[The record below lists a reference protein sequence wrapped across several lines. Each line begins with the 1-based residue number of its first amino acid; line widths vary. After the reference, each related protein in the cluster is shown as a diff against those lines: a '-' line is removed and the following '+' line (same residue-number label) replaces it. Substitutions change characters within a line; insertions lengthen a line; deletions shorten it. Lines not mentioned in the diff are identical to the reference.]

1 MRERT
6 RESLAEFLVVKYEH
20 IARVVKTR
28 HKISLGD
35 VKVKGTRKAKDKA
48 SPKAK
53 RKSAKQI
60 KQEAKELDSL
70 SFLGLDL

>member
-20 IARVVKTR
+20 IARAVKTP
-28 HKISLGD
+28 HKVSLGN
-35 VKVKGTRKAKDKA
+35 VRVKGTRKAEGKT

>member
-6 RESLAEFLVVKYEH
+6 KESLAEFLTAKYEH

-28 HKISLGD
+28 HKVSLGN
-35 VKVKGTRKAKDKA
+35 VKVRGVRKAKDKTL
-48 SPKAK
+48 PKTK